1 MTDIQKGL
9 EAVAAEMLGKS
20 EAPEASEEQLDEIS
34 WDQPKKGAAPAEKM
48 QSVPGTRQDMGP
60 AVVSPDAPSDMGKE
74 ASKKASQSDKLPR
87 KGKPSNASGKVES
100 DKALTP
106 GGPPAKEEV
115 EADENDEI
123 IAETETPET
132 EVETA
137 EVVAEAETTEEEV
150 VEAETDE
157 EVKEE
162 TIEDRLSAMD
172 FTDDV
177 KALTE
182 GEDDFSDEFKQ
193 KAATIF
199 EAAVKAKIRTELEAM
214 TEAFQTK
221 YDEAIEE
228 AKDDMTDKVDGYLN
242 YVVEEWMKQNEMAVQ
257 HKMKTEIAESFIKGL
272 KTLFEDHNIAVPE
285 DQFDML
291 DAAAEKADDLEGKL
305 NETMERNI
313 ELTKEVGELKRNEIL
328 LDVASDLADTE
339 VEKFA
344 ELTENVEYSGE
355 EDFREKIATLM
366 NSYFPKATANSDDTA
381 APEDTEDFDVSD
393 TMAAYMSAITRAEA
407 RGVAS
412 KV

>member
-20 EAPEASEEQLDEIS
+20 ETPEASEEQLDEIS

-87 KGKPSNASGKVES
+87 KGKPSAASGKVES

-221 YDEAIEE
+221 YDGAIEE

-291 DAAAEKADDLEGKL
+291 DAAASKADELEGKL